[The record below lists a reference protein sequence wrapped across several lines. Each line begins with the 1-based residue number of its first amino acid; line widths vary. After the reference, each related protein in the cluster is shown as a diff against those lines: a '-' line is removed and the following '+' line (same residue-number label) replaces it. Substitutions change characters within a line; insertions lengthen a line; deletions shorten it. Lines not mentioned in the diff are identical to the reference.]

1 MLINQ
6 SLSIC
11 LYKLI
16 IISNKATATYQNLKT
31 MCFVQ
36 LNNWNPQHDTEIQF
50 ECNLVYSGKTF
61 RN

>member
-36 LNNWNPQHDTEIQF
+36 MNNWNPQHDTEI
-50 ECNLVYSGKTF
+50 
-61 RN
+61 